1 MTVSLKHAFQ
11 SAKTDS
17 SDSTIVQPSN
27 WNEEHEL
34 TAAAGVVLGRN
45 TSSAGVVQEL
55 PIAVTAAGNV
65 GIGTTTPGQKLTVA
79 GTIESTSGGFK
90 FPDGSTQ
97 TVAAVSGVS
106 YPQNAQNGNYTL
118 VLADAG
124 KQIYSANTAVQT
136 ITIPTNASVAFP
148 IGTLITIINRGTSQI
163 LLGTTGVSVIA
174 NGSAAALTY
183 NSIAP
188 NNAVQ
193 LLKTGTNTWDSMF
206 GTFAATLRS
215 HLIVAGGGGGGG
227 VSAGG
232 GGGAGGAVAG
242 TSIFATGTLTV
253 TIGGGGAAGGNNAY
267 GVSGT
272 NSTVTGLTTAVGG
285 GGGGAGGVGY
295 FGLGGGSGGGGG
307 ADGTN
312 VVTGGAG
319 TGGQGNGGG
328 STSTNYAGGGG
339 GGGGAVGAT
348 AIGTTAGNGG
358 AGVASTITGSSV
370 TYAGGGA
377 GGQIYSATAATG
389 GSGGGGAGGTSA
401 ANAVAGTANLGGG
414 GGAGGASGRVAAAGG
429 SGVVII
435 SSPIAAISTTGS
447 PTITTSTGNTIY
459 TFNSSGTITF

>member
-34 TAAAGVVLGRN
+34 TAAAGVVLGRD

-55 PIAVTAAGNV
+55 PIAVTPAGNV

-106 YPQNAQNGNYTL
+106 YPQNAQNGDYTL

-136 ITIPTNASVAFP
+136 VTIPTNASVAFP
-148 IGTLITIINRGTSQI
+148 IGTLVTIINRGTSQI
-163 LLGTTGVSVIA
+163 LLGASGVTILV
-174 NGSAAALTY
+174 NGSASAITY
-183 NSIAP
+183 PTLAP

-193 LLKTGTNTWDSMF
+193 LLKTGTNTWESLF
-206 GTFAATLRS
+206 GTVTATLFS
-215 HLIVAGGGGGGG
+215 YLSIAGGGGGGG
-227 VSAGG
+227 AAGGG

-242 TSIFATGTLTV
+242 TSTFATGTLTV
-253 TIGGGGAAGGNNAY
+253 AVGAGGAAGVYASSLSG
-267 GVSGT
+267 SGT
-272 NSTVTGLTTAVGG
+272 NSTVTSLTTAVGG
-285 GGGGAGGVGY
+285 GGGGDGY
-295 FGLGGGSGGGGG
+295 YSTNGATGGSGGGAPNSLFPGL
-307 ADGTN
+307 GTS
-312 VVTGGAG
+312 
-319 TGGQGNGGG
+319 GQGFGGG
-328 STSTNYAGGGG
+328 STSTSTAGSGG
-339 GGGGAVGAT
+339 GGGGAVGGNCS
-348 AIGTTAGNGG
+348 GTIPGNGG
-358 AGVASTITGSSV
+358 AGLTSTITGSSV

-377 GGQIYSATAATG
+377 GGQIYTATAAIG
-389 GSGGGGAGGTSA
+389 GTGGGGNGATNAANATAGGT
-401 ANAVAGTANLGGG
+401 NLGGG
-414 GGAGGASGRVAAAGG
+414 GGGGGGNSPARLAGAGG
-429 SGVVII
+429 SGKVII
-435 SSPIAAISTTGS
+435 SSPIAAASTTGS